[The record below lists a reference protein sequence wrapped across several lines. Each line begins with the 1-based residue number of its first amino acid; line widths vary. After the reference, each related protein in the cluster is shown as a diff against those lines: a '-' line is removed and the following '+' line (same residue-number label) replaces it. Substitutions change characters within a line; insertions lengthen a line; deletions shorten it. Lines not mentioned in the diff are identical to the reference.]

1 MANETHPLIRYI
13 RSAKPKETITSFCG
27 KVGISR
33 THLYRV
39 MRGEPTT
46 TRTLQ
51 AISEAT
57 GGKVSV
63 MTIMR
68 AGAKS
73 LEAAQ

>member
-1 MANETHPLIRYI
+1 MNNEAHPIIRYI
-13 RSAKPKETITSFCG
+13 RSSKPKETITSFCG

-39 MRGEPTT
+39 MKGEPTT

-63 MTIMR
+63 MSIMR
-68 AGAKS
+68 AGAKQ
-73 LEAAQ
+73 LEAAE